1 MIMATDDATLNTGNK
16 NSNHKRK
23 TREEIERKL
32 RDWAESRLHEKLI
45 SIGRCFFFQKRGF
58 AALLQFATFSRGLW
72 TVFFS
77 NKDIWIVRKS
87 EGGGE
92 TKSIENE
99 RPVFIWVNKGK
110 VQIIMTNPYFSFV
123 RVRVFLKKIYLF
135 PDSSGHVTHCFDIL
149 GQGRFYLNLTIHDG
163 AINQF

>member
-58 AALLQFATFSRGLW
+58 AALLQFATFSRGL
-72 TVFFS
+72 
-77 NKDIWIVRKS
+77 
-87 EGGGE
+87 
-92 TKSIENE
+92 
-99 RPVFIWVNKGK
+99 
-110 VQIIMTNPYFSFV
+110 
-123 RVRVFLKKIYLF
+123 
-135 PDSSGHVTHCFDIL
+135 
-149 GQGRFYLNLTIHDG
+149 
-163 AINQF
+163 